1 MNPFLNLDGDILIYI
16 QDHIRNSFLDVIFPN
31 ITFLGDAGILW
42 IALTVIFMFFKQT
55 RKAAI
60 CSAIALLGSV
70 ILNNLLIKPLV
81 GRVRPYEVV
90 EGLKLMGKAATDP
103 SFPSGHSAASFAS
116 AVAMFPH
123 LPKKAGIPLLVIAAM
138 IAFSRL
144 YIGIHYP
151 TDVLFGIV
159 DGILLGI
166 LAVFIGN
173 IIFKKIDEKKAAKEA

>member
-1 MNPFLNLDGDILIYI
+1 MNPFLNLDGDILIFI
-16 QDHIRNSFLDVIFPN
+16 QDHIRNSVLDVIFPN
-31 ITFLGDAGILW
+31 ITFLGNAGILW
-42 IALTVIFMFFKQT
+42 IALTIIFMFFKQT

-60 CSAIALLGSV
+60 CSAIALVGSLL
-70 ILNNLLIKPLV
+70 LNNVLIKPLV

-123 LPKKAGIPLLVIAAM
+123 LPKKAGIPLLIVALM
-138 IAFSRL
+138 ISFSRL

-151 TDVLFGIV
+151 TDVLFGIF
-159 DGILLGI
+159 DGIVLGI
-166 LAVFIGN
+166 IAILIGN
-173 IIFKKIDEKKAAKEA
+173 VIFKKIDEKKAAKES